1 MLQVPPTHAET
12 ERLLAETRA
21 MDVLEAELAADL
33 DFGGISTS
41 QVQEGI
47 PEKPE
52 ILMLMLCIMLELYC
66 TVHFL
71 YTALQFTMIPDC
83 QETQ

>member
-1 MLQVPPTHAET
+1 MTSLLQVPPTHAET

-41 QVQEGI
+41 QVQ
-47 PEKPE
+47 
-52 ILMLMLCIMLELYC
+52 
-66 TVHFL
+66 
-71 YTALQFTMIPDC
+71 DC
-83 QETQ
+83 CL

>member
-1 MLQVPPTHAET
+1 MLQVPPTHPET

-41 QVQEGI
+41 QVQGLLLV
-47 PEKPE
+47 K
-52 ILMLMLCIMLELYC
+52 LRMGRSLLDKMQRTLWQMWFC
-66 TVHFL
+66 
-71 YTALQFTMIPDC
+71 
-83 QETQ
+83 